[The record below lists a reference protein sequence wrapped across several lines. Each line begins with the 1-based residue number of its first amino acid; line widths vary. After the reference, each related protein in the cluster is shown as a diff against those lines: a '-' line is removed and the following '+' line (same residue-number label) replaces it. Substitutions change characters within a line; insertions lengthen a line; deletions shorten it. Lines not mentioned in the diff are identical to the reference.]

1 MTGYMNL
8 TIKEIPK
15 NHKAKINSIGASE
28 EKILAFEDI
37 FSWIINGE
45 IKKMKEALKNKVY
58 KDLIMTPSSSD
69 LETGYSIYEIA
80 SISGNVEIMKI
91 IHFNQESKRIYIGR
105 ALAFAVFREDLEMV
119 KCLLSKKYQA
129 VKNSAKCCIPLSIKN
144 GNFEMTKELV
154 KCFSTIKARNVH
166 QDIDRHIRSALHIAV
181 TDKRLDFVK
190 LLISNYS
197 NPRLPSIR
205 FFAALK
211 SKTYEIIKYFV
222 DAGASVFMAEGYRKS
237 CNAITYAERV
247 FGKDIDEEAR
257 TELEKI
263 IDLISCKMRTMRKN
277 IADDHIA
284 IYDDSYYYY
293 HSKDRKNF
301 TSLVAHIL
309 NGEVSNIDKH
319 KYEKFLK
326 SNSHD
331 IFTGYRPIEFAV
343 LKGNLEM
350 IQHLLKLGATSE
362 YEKNDP
368 LGFANSAIDI
378 AINANQKE
386 VVNILF
392 ENGIE
397 PKNQLYFAIK
407 KNQLNY
413 VEKYVGEEE
422 RNLATALEL
431 ARRFKHN
438 EIAEYLVNQGA
449 KDNKECDKSAE
460 ESSSDSESE
469 NSEEEES
476 EPPHC
481 KKRKRHNSST
491 SSNTETSD
499 ESDTGTAKSRK
510 AIKNVSSQSRSSQ
523 IDDQTLQKPTE
534 VSESLILIQPLM
546 ESLLNKDFS
555 FHGKITCLSLINTIV
570 DRDSNACKHLV
581 KKEIIDENAIL
592 ISEIV
597 SREDDNVNDLEIIAK
612 ILAKMKAL
620 SEGKKLITDMKLS
633 YGAFEM
639 LRSEM
644 KKFEFNA
651 RPEQFAF
658 ESDSGRKIKT
668 EEVTEIQL
676 E

>member
-309 NGEVSNIDKH
+309 NGEVSKIDKH

-343 LKGNLEM
+343 LRGNLEM
-350 IQHLLKLGATSE
+350 IKHLLKLGATSE
-362 YEKNDP
+362 CEKNDP

-378 AINANQKE
+378 AIDTDQKKIVE
-386 VVNILF
+386 ILF

-397 PKNQLYFAIK
+397 PENQLYFAIK

-597 SREDDNVNDLEIIAK
+597 SREDDSVNDLEIIAK
-612 ILAKMKAL
+612 ILAKIKVI
-620 SEGKKLITDMKLS
+620 SEGKKLINDMKLS